1 MKMKTCMLAVKD
13 MEKAKAFYAKVIGS
27 RVLVDLGEHVVLS
40 GGLALQTEESWKGFI
55 HQEVAYRGND
65 IEVYFEEDQFDDYLE
80 KLQEMDEI
88 HYVHPLMECDWGQRV
103 IRFYDPDGH
112 IIEVGENMKA
122 VCQRF
127 VAMGL
132 SDEEIAERM
141 CIPLRAVKN
150 YKR

>member
-1 MKMKTCMLAVKD
+1 MKMKTCMLVVKD
-13 MEKAKAFYAKVIGS
+13 MEKAKAFYTKVIGL
-27 RVLVDLGEHVVLS
+27 RALVDLGEHVVLS

-55 HQEVAYRGND
+55 NQEVTYQGKD
-65 IEVYFEEDQFDDYLE
+65 TEIYFEEDRFDDYLE
-80 KLQEMDEI
+80 KLQGMDEI

-112 IIEVGENMKA
+112 IIEGGENMKT

-132 SDEEIAERM
+132 SDEEVAKRM
-141 CIPLRAVKN
+141 SIPLRAVKN